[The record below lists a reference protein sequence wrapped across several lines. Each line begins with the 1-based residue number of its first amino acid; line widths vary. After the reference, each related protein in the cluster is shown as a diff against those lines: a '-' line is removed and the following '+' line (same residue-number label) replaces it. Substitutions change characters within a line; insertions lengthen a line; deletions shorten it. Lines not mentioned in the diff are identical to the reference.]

1 MSKMM
6 VMSQQ
11 EAARHI
17 SNNFLNILIGSAV
30 MHLVFG
36 VTLGI
41 ISSLL
46 SIKFGSRYRC
56 PTHDISFSRID
67 SFQKHEELVHGEAP
81 ILQKR
86 ILILG
91 GGFAG
96 IEVLRQ
102 LQKAFQDDVSVDI
115 TLISRDNFFLFTPM
129 LPEVSAGMIET
140 RHIVTPIR
148 TFCNRAK
155 FYEANIESVD
165 LKNKQILITHAV
177 GKETDPIA
185 WRSHTLKYDYLVLA
199 LGGETNFFGMTEVD
213 KHAFTMKSIDDA
225 MILRN
230 HVINMLEQADIEIED
245 KELKRSLITFVVVG
259 GGFSGVE
266 TVGELND
273 FVRESIRHYYHNLED
288 KDAKIILVNSGSR
301 ILPEVTEDLAEFA
314 LQELRKDG
322 VEVIL
327 NTRLVGAERDKVKL
341 NNGVSISCNTLV
353 WTGGISPD
361 YLVRNLGCD
370 HDKAGRIIA
379 NNHLEIVGCN
389 DAFAIGDCASIEDPR
404 TGNAYPPTAQNALR
418 QARVAANNLI
428 SLING
433 RRTADVEKVFD
444 YKTKGMMALIGKRN
458 GVGILFGYKV
468 HGFTAWWLWR
478 SYYLG
483 NLPTVEKKLRVMVDW
498 FIDLFFKRDVTR
510 LKTLTVQRSIED
522 RAKQTEV
529 IR

>member
-1 MSKMM
+1 MQ
-6 VMSQQ
+6 V
-11 EAARHI
+11 
-17 SNNFLNILIGSAV
+17 
-30 MHLVFG
+30 
-36 VTLGI
+36 
-41 ISSLL
+41 
-46 SIKFGSRYRC
+46 Y
-56 PTHDISFSRID
+56 
-67 SFQKHEELVHGEAP
+67 
-81 ILQKR
+81 
-86 ILILG
+86 
-91 GGFAG
+91 
-96 IEVLRQ
+96 
-102 LQKAFQDDVSVDI
+102 
-115 TLISRDNFFLFTPM
+115 
-129 LPEVSAGMIET
+129 
-140 RHIVTPIR
+140 
-148 TFCNRAK
+148 
-155 FYEANIESVD
+155 
-165 LKNKQILITHAV
+165 
-177 GKETDPIA
+177 
-185 WRSHTLKYDYLVLA
+185 LKYDCLVLA
-199 LGGETNFFGMTEVD
+199 LGGETNFFGMTEVA

-230 HVINMLEQADIEIED
+230 HVINMLEQADVESED

-273 FVRESIRHYYHNLED
+273 FVRESIRHYYHNVEV
-288 KDAKIILVNSGSR
+288 KDAKIILVNSGGR
-301 ILPEVTEDLAEFA
+301 LLPEVTEDLAEFA

-327 NTRLVGAERDKVKL
+327 NTRLVGAERDKMKL

-370 HDKAGRIIA
+370 HDKADRIIA
-379 NNHLEIVGCN
+379 NNHLEIAGCK
-389 DAFAIGDCASIEDPR
+389 DAFAIGDCASIKDPR

-418 QARVAANNLI
+418 QARVVANNLI

-433 RRTADVEKVFD
+433 RSATNVEKVFD

-458 GVGILFGYKV
+458 GVGILFGHKV

-510 LKTLTVQRSIED
+510 LKTLTVERSIEV